1 MNDYITNLTS
11 LVFVDS
17 SSAEF
22 EMLVSNEDI
31 HVNAVCA
38 SKKCLKFCSSEVSLD
53 ILQLESTN

>member
-1 MNDYITNLTS
+1 MNDYITDLTS
-11 LVFVDS
+11 LGFIDS
-17 SSAEF
+17 SF